1 MNRLSRRELSAA
13 IAAYAIVYVPFVL
26 LLIVLTTPDA
36 QWNVIVEVLRGVT
49 RG

>member
-13 IAAYAIVYVPFVL
+13 IACYSIVYVPAVL
-26 LLIVLTTPDA
+26 LLLVLTTSDA
-36 QWNVIVEVLRGVT
+36 QWNVIVEVLRGAV